1 MASGVP
7 QLPIDAAFA
16 AMGHPAL
23 SFLLCVA
30 LAYAIALAIFP
41 ALRRGGLTA
50 VLTATPAAIAIVA
63 CLFIIPPQ
71 FRIHRAIAALFCV
84 DLVFRLIDF
93 TRQTL
98 KGDLRPVPWSHYFR
112 FLIPFPFLLVVF
124 GQKDRRVPP
133 DHSSQRDVIRLL
145 FGALGVALGFVLIF
159 QANRIHALE
168 SSFLLDHVTKLFIF
182 VLTVESLSQAFCGLE
197 RLAGFNTTPI
207 IDRGFLAHTPAEFWR
222 RYNTRVQPWLYWNVF
237 VPAGGR
243 RAPVRGVWATFLVSA
258 AFHELAFAIATSQIT
273 GYQFTFFLIQ
283 APAVML
289 SPMLDRLSVALP
301 FVGATIARAS
311 TILWISATSIFFFH
325 GVDLIFPFMYA
336 SEPWL
341 P

>member
-1 MASGVP
+1 
-7 QLPIDAAFA
+7 
-16 AMGHPAL
+16 MGHPAL

-30 LAYAIALAIFP
+30 VAYGIGLAIFP
-41 ALRRGGLTA
+41 ALRRGGASAILA
-50 VLTATPAAIAIVA
+50 VGLAGIAILT
-63 CLFIIPPQ
+63 CLLIVPPQ

-98 KGDLRPVPWSHYFR
+98 KGDLPPVPWSNYCR

-124 GQKDRRVPP
+124 GQKDRRISPA
-133 DHSSQRDVIRLL
+133 HRSQRDALRLI
-145 FGALGVALGFVLIF
+145 FGAFGVALGFVLIF
-159 QANRIHALE
+159 EANRIHALQ
-168 SSFLLDHVTKLFIF
+168 SSFLLDHVAKLFIF
-182 VLTVESLSQAFCGLE
+182 VLTVESLAQALCGLE
-197 RLAGFNTTPI
+197 RLAGFDTTPI

-243 RAPVRGVWATFLVSA
+243 RAPIRGIWATFAVSA
-258 AFHELAFAIATSQIT
+258 VFHEVAFAIATSRVT

-289 SPMLDRLSVALP
+289 SPALDRLALNAP
-301 FVGATIARAS
+301 FVGRVTSHAT